1 MHIPSIFIATIIGLL
16 AVSASAKPTE
26 PKINLRSWDEAYM
39 MAKALVSKM
48 SLEQKVNITTGIGF
62 GSGHCEGNTFAI
74 SNPDFPSLC
83 LQDSPLG
90 IQLAYNVT
98 SGVAGINAAASFDR
112 KAIRDRGVYM
122 GQEFRGRGINVQLGP
137 AMNFMRSPES
147 GRGWESGGEDPF
159 LTGVLAE
166 ETVLGI
172 QSQGVIAT
180 AKHYILNDQELH
192 RNTESSDIDE
202 RTLHEIYI
210 WPFARAVEAGV
221 GSIMCSY
228 NQINGIFA
236 CENDYLLNTVLKGEL
251 GFKGF
256 VQSDWLATMSTVD
269 SANHGLDMNM
279 PGNITI
285 GSSGSYFGK
294 NLTDAV
300 HAKKVPES
308 RVTDMATRIVA
319 AWYKLGQD
327 KDFPKTTLDSFHL
340 NKVSYVNVQSD
351 HYKLVRS
358 MGAASTVLLRN
369 SGILPLNKSVKNV
382 AFVGSDAAV
391 NPDGI
396 NSCFA
401 HSCNKGTLAQGWGS
415 GTAIFPYLVDPI
427 IGFRNALGKDV
438 KFTKSLDD
446 WDLDAAAAAAK
457 DADVAFVFSN
467 ADSGEG
473 FIVVDGNTGDRNNLS
488 LWNNGDNLIKAVAD
502 SNKNTVVV
510 IHSVGPVLMP
520 WIDHP
525 NIKAVVWPGLPGQES
540 GNSLADVVTGKVNP
554 SGRLPYT
561 IAKKVSDYP
570 IKPDPAHNVVYKE
583 KLLMGYKWFD
593 ANNVTPLFPFGH
605 GLSYTNFTYS
615 DLTVKV
621 EASGKPTKVTVTV
634 TVKNTG
640 HLDGAEIPQLYLSFP
655 ESANEPP
662 KLLRG
667 FEKVFI
673 KANKEQEVKFELT
686 STELSIWDIDSKSWV
701 VPSGKFIVHVGASSR
716 DIRQSA
722 DFIFSSRVQGPVL
735 DRFVRLALSLL

>member
-279 PGNITI
+279 PGNIT
-285 GSSGSYFGK
+285 YFF
-294 NLTDAV
+294 L
-300 HAKKVPES
+300 
-308 RVTDMATRIVA
+308 I
-319 AWYKLGQD
+319 
-327 KDFPKTTLDSFHL
+327 
-340 NKVSYVNVQSD
+340 
-351 HYKLVRS
+351 
-358 MGAASTVLLRN
+358 
-369 SGILPLNKSVKNV
+369 IL
-382 AFVGSDAAV
+382 
-391 NPDGI
+391 
-396 NSCFA
+396 
-401 HSCNKGTLAQGWGS
+401 
-415 GTAIFPYLVDPI
+415 
-427 IGFRNALGKDV
+427 
-438 KFTKSLDD
+438 
-446 WDLDAAAAAAK
+446 
-457 DADVAFVFSN
+457 
-467 ADSGEG
+467 
-473 FIVVDGNTGDRNNLS
+473 LS
-488 LWNNGDNLIKAVAD
+488 LCFF
-502 SNKNTVVV
+502 
-510 IHSVGPVLMP
+510 
-520 WIDHP
+520 
-525 NIKAVVWPGLPGQES
+525 
-540 GNSLADVVTGKVNP
+540 
-554 SGRLPYT
+554 
-561 IAKKVSDYP
+561 
-570 IKPDPAHNVVYKE
+570 VY
-583 KLLMGYKWFD
+583 
-593 ANNVTPLFPFGH
+593 
-605 GLSYTNFTYS
+605 
-615 DLTVKV
+615 
-621 EASGKPTKVTVTV
+621 
-634 TVKNTG
+634 
-640 HLDGAEIPQLYLSFP
+640 
-655 ESANEPP
+655 
-662 KLLRG
+662 
-667 FEKVFI
+667 
-673 KANKEQEVKFELT
+673 
-686 STELSIWDIDSKSWV
+686 
-701 VPSGKFIVHVGASSR
+701 SR
-716 DIRQSA
+716 
-722 DFIFSSRVQGPVL
+722 
-735 DRFVRLALSLL
+735 

>member
-1 MHIPSIFIATIIGLL
+1 MHIPSLSAVAITALL
-16 AVSASAKPTE
+16 TVSTLAKPTE
-26 PKINLRSWDEAYM
+26 PKINLRSWDEAYT
-39 MAKALVSKM
+39 MAKTLVSKM
-48 SLEQKVNITTGIGF
+48 SLEQKVNITTGVGWQN
-62 GSGHCEGNTFAI
+62 GPCVGNTYAI

-83 LQDSPLG
+83 LQDAPLG
-90 IQLAYNVT
+90 IRFAYNVT
-98 SGVAGINAAASFDR
+98 SGVSGINAAASFDR
-112 KAIRDRGVYM
+112 TAIRDRGVYM
-122 GQEFRGRGINVQLGP
+122 GQEFRGKGIHIQLGP
-137 AMNFMRSPES
+137 AMNFMRSPEG

-166 ETVLGI
+166 ETVSGI

-180 AKHYILNDQELH
+180 AKHYILNDQELNRH
-192 RNTESSDIDE
+192 TGSSDVDD
-202 RTLHEIYI
+202 RTLHEIYL
-210 WPFARAVEAGV
+210 WPFARAIEAGV
-221 GSIMCSY
+221 ASIMCSY
-228 NQINGIFA
+228 NQANGTFA

-256 VQSDWLATMSTVD
+256 VQSDWSATMSTVN
-269 SANHGLDMNM
+269 SANHGLDMTM
-279 PGNITI
+279 PGDVTM
-285 GSSGSYFGK
+285 GSNDSYFGK

-300 HAKKVPES
+300 HAKKVSES

-327 KDFPKTTLDSFHL
+327 KNFPKTTLDSFHL
-340 NKVSYVNVQSD
+340 EKAPYVNVQSD

-358 MGAASTVLLRN
+358 MGAASTVLLKN
-369 SGILPLNKSVKNV
+369 NGILPLSKSVKKV

-396 NSCFA
+396 NACDD
-401 HSCNKGTLAQGWGS
+401 HGCDKGTLAQGWGS
-415 GTAIFPYLVDPI
+415 GTAFFPYLVDPI
-427 IGFRNALGKDV
+427 TGLTSALGKGV
-438 KFTKSLDD
+438 KYTKSLDD
-446 WDLDAAAAAAK
+446 WNLDAAADAAK

-467 ADSGEG
+467 ANSGEEY
-473 FIVVDGNTGDRNNLS
+473 IVVDGNVGDRNNLS

-502 SNKNTVVV
+502 ANKNTVVV

-540 GNSLADVVTGKVNP
+540 GNSLADIVTGKVNP

-561 IAKKVSDYP
+561 IAKKASDYP
-570 IKPDPAHNVVYKE
+570 LKPDPAHNVVYKE

-615 DLTVKV
+615 GLKVK
-621 EASGKPTKVTVTV
+621 AKGSGKSSKVTATV
-634 TVKNTG
+634 TIKNTG

-673 KANKEQEVKFELT
+673 KSGKKEKVEFDLT
-686 STELSIWDIDSKSWV
+686 STELSIWDTDSKAWV
-701 VPSGKFIVHVGASSR
+701 VPSGKFTVHVGASSR

-722 DFIFSSRVQGPVL
+722 DFIL
-735 DRFVRLALSLL
+735 

>member
-1 MHIPSIFIATIIGLL
+1 
-16 AVSASAKPTE
+16 
-26 PKINLRSWDEAYM
+26 
-39 MAKALVSKM
+39 MARALVDKM
-48 SLEQKVNITTGIGF
+48 SLEQKVNITTGIGWEK
-62 GSGHCEGNTFAI
+62 GPCLGNTYAI

-83 LQDSPLG
+83 LQDAPLG
-90 IQLAYNVT
+90 VRFAYNVT

-112 KAIRDRGVYM
+112 NAIYERGVYM
-122 GQEFRGRGINVQLGP
+122 GQEFRGKGAHIQLGP
-137 AMNFMRSPES
+137 AMNFMRSPEG

-159 LTGVLAE
+159 LTGVLTE
-166 ETVLGI
+166 QTVLGI

-180 AKHYILNDQELH
+180 AKHYILNEQELH
-192 RNTESSDIDE
+192 RTTGSSEADE
-202 RTLHEIYI
+202 RTLHEIYL
-210 WPFARAVEAGV
+210 WPFARAIEAGV
-221 GSIMCSY
+221 GSVMCSY

-256 VQSDWLATMSTVD
+256 VQSDWSATMSTVD
-269 SANHGLDMNM
+269 SANHGLDMTM
-279 PGNITI
+279 PGDITM

-300 HAKKVPES
+300 RAKKVPES

-327 KDFPKTTLDSFHL
+327 KGFPETTLDSFHL
-340 NKVSYVNVQSD
+340 DKAPYVNVQSD
-351 HYKLVRS
+351 HYKLVRT
-358 MGAASTVLLRN
+358 MGAASTVLLKN
-369 SGILPLNKSVKNV
+369 NGILPLSKSIKNV

-396 NSCFA
+396 NACDD

-415 GTAIFPYLVDPI
+415 GTAFFPYLIDPI
-427 IGFRNALGKDV
+427 SGLRNALGEDV

-446 WDLDAAAAAAK
+446 WNLDAAAAAAK
-457 DADVAFVFSN
+457 VADVAFVFSS
-467 ADSGEG
+467 ADSGEEYK
-473 FIVVDGNTGDRNNLS
+473 VVDGNVGDRNNLS

-502 SNKNTVVV
+502 ANKNTVVV

-561 IAKKVSDYP
+561 IAKKASDYP
-570 IKPDPAHNVVYKE
+570 IKPDPAQNVVYKE

-593 ANNVTPLFPFGH
+593 AHNVTPLFPFGH
-605 GLSYTNFTYS
+605 GLSYTSFTYS
-615 DLTVKV
+615 GLTVKV
-621 EASGKPTKVTVTV
+621 DVFGKSIKVSVTVTI
-634 TVKNTG
+634 KNTG

-673 KANKEQEVKFELT
+673 KADKEEEIRFELT
-686 STELSIWDIDSKSWV
+686 STELSIWDTDSKSWV
-701 VPSGKFIVHVGASSR
+701 VPSGKFTAHVGASSR

-722 DFIFSSRVQGPVL
+722 DFVLLPGVQKHTKGPVL
-735 DRFVRLALSLL
+735 DRLVRSILSFFL